1 MHEEAE
7 EPKVVVDRV
16 ARRQERHPGGEWG
29 GRIVSVQRGPEA
41 ERELALV
48 APVGAG
54 HVAAV
59 LPFRARVGLELQL
72 SVRRHGL
79 IQRFQACLHDEE
91 EEGRAERAPLLDAHG
106 AGHCHGLAVEVEGHL
121 EVRVH
126 ALDDADQVGR
136 HAELGEHAS
145 CSPGSKSPASPAVRR

>member
-16 ARRQERHPGGEWG
+16 ARRQEGRPRGEWC
-29 GRIVSVQRGPEA
+29 GRVVSVQRSPEA

-54 HVAAV
+54 HVAAI

-79 IQRFQACLHDEE
+79 LQRLEASLHDEE
-91 EEGRAERAPLLDAHG
+91 EEGRAKRAALLDAYG
-106 AGHCHGLAVEVEGHL
+106 TGHCHGLAVEVEGHL

-136 HAELGEHAS
+136 YAELG
-145 CSPGSKSPASPAVRR
+145 